1 MRILFAC
8 ILLLVAC
15 GPAERLPAPTLYS
28 PRPRPGAVID
38 QHPECADASQLGP
51 LVALGCRE
59 GCVAR
64 ARPQVV
70 CVDDPPG
77 GLLGL
82 DAGASVPAFAA
93 VWDSRGECQGYR
105 LLRLTKCAV
114 FDNFAYSWAKHPAQ
128 PGEWC
133 SRQTELVPDWGF
145 FERPDGGKGRL
156 FCQHEEFL
164 PNE

>member
-1 MRILFAC
+1 MRRLVTC
-8 ILLLVAC
+8 VLLLLAC

-28 PRPRPGAVID
+28 PRPRPGAAID

-64 ARPQVV
+64 VRPQVV
-70 CVDDPPG
+70 CVDDPPD

-82 DAGASVPAFAA
+82 DLGVSPPEFAA

-105 LLRLTKCAV
+105 LLRLIKRAM
-114 FDNFAYSWAKHPAQ
+114 FDDGAYSWAKHPKL

-133 SRQTELVPDWGF
+133 SRQAELALDWGF
-145 FERPDGGKGRL
+145 FGRPDGGKGRL
-156 FCQHEEFL
+156 FCQHEEFT